1 MKVPVRFKVNKEE
14 HKLEVDPR
22 TTLLELLRNQLKIKS
37 VHRGCEVGDCGACTV
52 LLNGEPVYS
61 CLTLAVQAN
70 EAEITTVEGLMK
82 DHELHPLM
90 KSFLENRGLQC
101 GYCTSG
107 LLMTAYFL
115 INNLGELTEE
125 EIRKG
130 IEGNICRCTGY
141 MGIVKAIKAAAEGK
155 NSGNWW

>member
-37 VHRGCEVGDCGACTV
+37 VHRGCEEGDCGACTV

-90 KSFLENRGLQC
+90 KSFLEKSRVAVW
-101 GYCTSG
+101 
-107 LLMTAYFL
+107 LLY
-115 INNLGELTEE
+115 
-125 EIRKG
+125 IRASYDS
-130 IEGNICRCTGY
+130 IL
-141 MGIVKAIKAAAEGK
+141 
-155 NSGNWW
+155 SDQ